1 MTTISPA
8 AFTKVDYEPAHL
20 AALFDRARGLV
31 PEVPAEVEVELRFD
45 EDRAT
50 TSARIASGDPWVAEL
65 DGGSVEDMQRP
76 RTVSE
81 NQALVTFCRL
91 LFEIADRLD
100 PRFGAPAVGEP
111 VDRALRTGWDA
122 YCVARTG
129 RRGPR
134 VHEPR
139 YRYDFRNRVGFS
151 DAADACFDR
160 LWTADGLTWAEIEDM
175 VRRAQRSAPTP

>member
-1 MTTISPA
+1 MTTVSPTT
-8 AFTKVDYEPAHL
+8 FTKVDYDAAHL

-31 PEVPAEVEVELRFD
+31 PEVPAEAAVELRFD

-50 TSARIASGDPWVAEL
+50 SSARLVSRDPWVAEL

-100 PRFGAPAVGEP
+100 PAFGAPAVGEP
-111 VDRALRTGWDA
+111 SDPPLRVAWDT
-122 YCVARTG
+122 YCVARTA
-129 RRGPR
+129 RRGVR
-134 VHEPR
+134 IHEPR
-139 YRYDFRNRVGFS
+139 YRYNFRNRVGFT
-151 DAADACFDR
+151 DAADDCFNR
-160 LWTADGLTWAEIEDM
+160 LWAGNGLTWDQIEDL
-175 VRRAQRSAPTP
+175 VRRAHPPAPPS